1 MSSERTTQI
10 EMIPINQIALVNPRS
25 RGRLKFKQ
33 IVDNIASLGLKK
45 PVTVTPRR
53 NRDGDGPQY
62 DLVCGQGRLE
72 AFQALGQKEV
82 PAFVV
87 EASKDELLLMSLAEN
102 LARRKRSAS
111 ELMASIATL
120 KDKGYSPAQ
129 IAKKT
134 DLDVSYVKG
143 ILRLLS
149 KGEERLLRAVE
160 NQQLPIA
167 IAVTIASADDAE
179 VQRALADAYAQNA
192 LRGKDLLRARRL
204 IEQRRAHGKQG
215 QAPRRS
221 GGSQDAAAVLREY
234 ETETARQQLLVKQAK
249 VCETRFQFLIAGLRR
264 LLGDSEFVAVLRDQD
279 LGTMPQHLSEQLDG
293 KRRATS

>member
-1 MSSERTTQI
+1 MIPERTTQI
-10 EMIPINQIALVNPRS
+10 EVVPIHQIALVNPRS

-87 EASKDELLLMSLAEN
+87 EATKDELLLMSLAEN

-111 ELMASIATL
+111 ELMGSIATL

-134 DLDVSYVKG
+134 DLDLSYLKG

-160 NQQLPIA
+160 NKQLPIS
-167 IAVTIASADDAE
+167 IAVTIASADDAGI
-179 VQRALADAYAQNA
+179 QQALADAYAQNA

-215 QAPRRS
+215 QQHRRS
-221 GGSQDAAAVLREY
+221 GGSLDVSTVLREY
-234 ETETARQQLLVKQAK
+234 EKETARQQLLVKQAK
-249 VCETRFQFLIAGLRR
+249 VCETRLQFLLAGLRR
-264 LLGDSEFVAVLRDQD
+264 LLGDAEFVAVLHEQK
-279 LGTMPQHLSEQLDG
+279 LGELPKHLSEQLGG
-293 KRRATS
+293 KRGAAS

>member
-1 MSSERTTQI
+1 MNPERTTQI
-10 EMIPINQIALVNPRS
+10 AMVPIQQIALVNPRS
-25 RGRLKFKQ
+25 RGRKKFQQ
-33 IVDNIASLGLKK
+33 IVDNIASLGLKR
-45 PVTVTPRR
+45 PITVTPRR
-53 NRDGDGPQY
+53 NAEPDGPKY

-72 AFQALGQKEV
+72 AFQALGQQEV

-87 EASKDELLLMSLAEN
+87 EATKDELLLMSLAEN

-160 NQQLPIA
+160 NKQIPIA

-179 VQRALADAYAQNA
+179 VQRALADAYAQDA

-204 IEQRRAHGKQG
+204 IDLRRAQGKQG
-215 QAPRRS
+215 QAKRRS
-221 GGSQDAAAVLREY
+221 GGNLDAEALLREY
-234 ETETARQQLLVKQAK
+234 EKETARQQLLVKQAK
-249 VCETRFQFLIAGLRR
+249 VCETKFQFLLAGLRR
-264 LLGDSEFVAVLRDQD
+264 LLGDSEFVTVLREQN
-279 LGTMPQHLSEQLDG
+279 LGEMPQHLSEQLGG